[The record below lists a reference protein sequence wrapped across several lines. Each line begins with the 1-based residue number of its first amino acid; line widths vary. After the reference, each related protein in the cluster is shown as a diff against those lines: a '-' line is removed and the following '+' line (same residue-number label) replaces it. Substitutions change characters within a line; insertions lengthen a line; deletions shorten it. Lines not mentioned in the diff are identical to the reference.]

1 MARITKKEKLRL
13 LKKDLYDTLI
23 LAMGYMVDGRG
34 YIIDQD
40 TNNVVVMDGKPL
52 RRSIFCHNGE
62 IPFDPI
68 DNIKLASRL
77 FTSFIQKDSIEN
89 GTYYRLWNDD
99 TKQAGNRI
107 TCSLSV
113 DSDSGPY
120 KTLYYQVEPLKYIEI
135 IFTISGMGYTGAYL
149 KENYDIDEFNRRL
162 Q

>member
-1 MARITKKEKLRL
+1 MARFTKKEKMRL

-23 LAMGYMVDGRG
+23 LVMGYMVDDRG

-40 TNNVVVMDGKPL
+40 TNNIVVMDGKPL
-52 RRSIFCHNGE
+52 RRSILCHNGE

-68 DNIKLASRL
+68 NNIKLASRL

-99 TKQAGNRI
+99 IKIEGNRS
-107 TCSLSV
+107 TYSLSV
-113 DSDSGPY
+113 DTDSGHY
-120 KTLYYQVEPLKYIEI
+120 KTLYYQVESLKYIEI
-135 IFTISGMGYTGAYL
+135 IFIISGMGYNGEYL
-149 KENYDIDEFNRRL
+149 KQNYDIDEFNRRL